1 MGKTLSEA
9 SFSAIADFFHQRS
22 GIRLQP
28 SKRHMVVSRLNREAV
43 RRQCASLNDYVALI
57 LAAPQ
62 SAEARHV
69 VDILTTN
76 ETYFFRESAHFRHLA
91 QLLQHAPCT
100 QALRAWS
107 AAASSGEEAYSIA
120 MTLAQHAGG
129 RPWEVIGTDLS
140 TRVVA
145 QARQGL
151 YAAERCARITLPDLK
166 RWCLRGEGPH
176 EGQVLMNRELRA
188 KVRFEIG
195 NLLEP
200 MPELGQ
206 FDVTEIRKDIG
217 FVTPAHDLQWPLD
230 GLDVVLTGITGT
242 LETPMRWE
250 PSSDEVSRALDA
262 MREVGVDHLAT
273 TEWYVMSQGERGR
286 VLVARAL
293 ILQPTLLVL
302 DEPMTGL
309 DLTAREQLLD
319 TLDDLARVDPAL
331 TSVLVTHHIDELPAS
346 TTHAA
351 LMSHGR
357 LVAAGP
363 AAEVLTS
370 ANVTTAFEH
379 PIDVSYVRGRWAAR
393 SSR

>member
-1 MGKTLSEA
+1 MTPTVELRDVTVTRNGRNIVDHVS
-9 SFSAIADFFHQRS
+9 IAFGS
-22 GIRLQP
+22 GERW
-28 SKRHMVVSRLNREAV
+28 
-43 RRQCASLNDYVALI
+43 ALI
-57 LAAPQ
+57 GPNGSGKSTVLKM
-62 SAEARHV
+62 
-69 VDILTTN
+69 
-76 ETYFFRESAHFRHLA
+76 
-91 QLLQHAPCT
+91 
-100 QALRAWS
+100 
-107 AAASSGEEAYSIA
+107 ASSWAHPTSGHVF
-120 MTLAQHAGG
+120 LFG
-129 RPWEVIGTDLS
+129 R
-140 TRVVA
+140 
-145 QARQGL
+145 
-151 YAAERCARITLPDLK
+151 
-166 RWCLRGEGPH
+166 
-176 EGQVLMNRELRA
+176 
-188 KVRFEIG
+188 
-195 NLLEP
+195 
-200 MPELGQ
+200 ELGQ

-250 PSSDEVSRALDA
+250 PSSDEVSRALEA
-262 MREVGVDHLAT
+262 MREVGVDHLAK

-319 TLDDLARVDPAL
+319 TLDDLAAVDPAL

-357 LVAAGP
+357 IVAAGH
-363 AAEVLTS
+363 ASEVLTS